1 MDLSRKIYQ
10 SSDIS
15 FKYAIAVLNK
25 QLHKYLKL
33 KEEYKV
39 SYPTEVITRDMRNL
53 RMDSLYRTDTQ
64 LNNIESQST
73 KVGIKEMK
81 RFADYRTFAEYIYNL
96 PVETI
101 ILMTDDP
108 KNSLKEYKISE
119 TDILRPYLYILQRR
133 KWWKDLRML
142 LTK

>member
-133 KWWKDLRML
+133 K
-142 LTK
+142 